1 MREFIM
7 GNKKI
12 TIVDNNILPDFTED
26 TNYLS
31 EILKR
36 MQQEWGQT
44 EITISK
50 VLEKLTVL

>member
-1 MREFIM
+1 M